1 MKLFID
7 FGFYIREGWANFTR
21 SRMLS
26 LFSILIISISIA
38 IITLFSTVFFNV
50 DNYLKEMENNPVY
63 SIFLTPDTSARE
75 GKDLALYLET
85 LKGVSDVKLV
95 MPDEGMRKLADR
107 FPLAGEIQK
116 SIEGNPLPISIRL
129 RINTSAV
136 ADIQQAL
143 KPYSIVESIYSPHF
157 FLSQLKSLSS
167 AVSFFI
173 ALIAAILVLA
183 SVFTIYN
190 VIRITILARQN
201 DIAIMQ
207 LVGADMKYIR
217 APFTV
222 EGTLQGLSGG
232 ILGALFGSGLIS
244 VIRGHYLAHF
254 DYLPFLSRITSLP
267 PSYFVGIILLSIAM
281 GLFGSTLAASRIDY
295 V

>member
-21 SRMLS
+21 SGMLS

-38 IITLFSTVFFNV
+38 VITLFSTVFFNV
-50 DNYLKEMENNPVY
+50 DHYLKNMKQNPVY
-63 SIFLTPDTSARE
+63 SIFLTSDTTVKE
-75 GKDLALYLET
+75 GKDLSLYLET

-95 MPDEGMRKLADR
+95 LPDEGMKKLAKR

-116 SIEGNPLPISIRL
+116 SLEENPLPLSIRL
-129 RINTSAV
+129 RINTA
-136 ADIQQAL
+136 AAATIKQAL
-143 KPYSIVESIYSPHF
+143 KPYTIVESIYSPHF
-157 FLSQLKSLSS
+157 FLSELESISS

-183 SVFTIYN
+183 SVFTIFN

-217 APFTV
+217 APFAV

-244 VIRGHYLAHF
+244 VIRAHYLTRF
-254 DYLPFLSRITSLP
+254 QYLPFLSRITSLP
-267 PSYFVGIILLSIAM
+267 LSYFAGIILLSIAM
-281 GLFGSTLAASRIDY
+281 GLFASTLAASRIDY

>member
-63 SIFLTPDTSARE
+63 SIFLTPDTSAKE

-85 LKGVSDVKLV
+85 LKGASDVKLL
-95 MPDEGMRKLADR
+95 MPDEGMKKLADR

-116 SIEGNPLPISIRL
+116 SIEENPLPISIRL

-136 ADIQQAL
+136 TDVQQAL

-244 VIRGHYLAHF
+244 VIQAHYLAHF
-254 DYLPFLSRITSLP
+254 EYLPFLSRITSLP

-295 V
+295 I

>member
-1 MKLFID
+1 MKLLID
-7 FGFYIREGWANFTR
+7 FAFYLREGWANFTR

-26 LFSILIISISIA
+26 LFSILIISISVA

-50 DNYLKEMENNPVY
+50 DNYLKEMRNNPVY
-63 SIFLTPDTSARE
+63 SIFLTANTTTKEA
-75 GKDLALYLET
+75 KDLSLYLET
-85 LKGVSDVKLV
+85 INGISDVKLI
-95 MPDEGMRKLADR
+95 MPDEGMRKLAKR

-116 SIEGNPLPISIRL
+116 SIEENPLPISIRL
-129 RINTSAV
+129 RISTGTIRKIRN
-136 ADIQQAL
+136 IL
-143 KPYSIVESIYSPHF
+143 KSYSIVESIYSPHF
-157 FLSQLKSLSS
+157 FLSQLKSLSA

-183 SVFTIYN
+183 SIFTIYN

-201 DIAIMQ
+201 DISIMQ

-217 APFTV
+217 APFAV
-222 EGTLQGLSGG
+222 EGTLQGLFGG
-232 ILGALFGSGLIS
+232 ILGVLFGTGLIS
-244 VIRGHYLAHF
+244 VIRAHYLSHF
-254 DYLPFLSRITSLP
+254 QYLPFLSRITQLP
-267 PSYFVGIILLSIAM
+267 PSYLGAIILLSVTM

>member
-26 LFSILIISISIA
+26 LFSILIISVSIA

-50 DNYLKEMENNPVY
+50 DNYLREMENNPVY
-63 SIFLTPDTSARE
+63 SIFLTPDTSAKE

-85 LKGVSDVKLV
+85 LKGISDVKLV
-95 MPDEGMRKLADR
+95 MPDDGMKKLAHR

-116 SIEGNPLPISIRL
+116 TLEENPLPISIRL
-129 RINTSAV
+129 RITTPSV
-136 ADIQQAL
+136 IKVRQML
-143 KPYSIVESIYSPHF
+143 KQYSIVESIYSPHF

-190 VIRITILARQN
+190 VIRITILARQS

-207 LVGADMKYIR
+207 LVGADMKFIR

-244 VIRGHYLAHF
+244 VIQAHYLSRF
-254 DYLPFLSRITSLP
+254 QYLPFLSRITSLP
-267 PSYFVGIILLSIAM
+267 LSYFVGIILLSIAM